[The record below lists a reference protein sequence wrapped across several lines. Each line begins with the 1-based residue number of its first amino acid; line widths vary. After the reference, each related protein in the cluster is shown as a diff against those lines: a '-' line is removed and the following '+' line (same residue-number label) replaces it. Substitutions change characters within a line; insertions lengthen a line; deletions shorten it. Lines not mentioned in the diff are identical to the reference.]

1 MAPPRRAANA
11 PHHWRKSHATVRSA
25 PGKFEKFQAAS
36 QISHSD
42 LTLSTDCFYAN
53 PVFVREE
60 KGGGSRLPTRC
71 DTNERKTKRSRSVEG
86 VERP

>member
-11 PHHWRKSHATVRSA
+11 PHHWRKSHATVHSA

-60 KGGGSRLPTRC
+60 KGGGAAGCRHAATQTRGKQ
-71 DTNERKTKRSRSVEG
+71 NG
-86 VERP
+86 VGV